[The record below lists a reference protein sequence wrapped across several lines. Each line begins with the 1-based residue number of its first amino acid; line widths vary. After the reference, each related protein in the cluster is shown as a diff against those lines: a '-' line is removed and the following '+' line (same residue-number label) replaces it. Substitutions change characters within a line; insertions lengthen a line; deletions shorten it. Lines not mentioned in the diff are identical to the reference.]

1 MTAAPMAHCQES
13 TSPGIA
19 LRTYSIIGLGSALGG
34 LARYLCGVAVSQWSG
49 QFPWGTLLV
58 NVLGSLVIGCFATLT
73 GPDGR
78 LYVRTTGRQFVMI
91 GICGGFTTFSAF
103 SLETLQLLRAHRPTA
118 ALAYVLLSIL
128 LGLTAVWAGHIAA
141 RKVNR

>member
-1 MTAAPMAHCQES
+1 M
-13 TSPGIA
+13 GA

-103 SLETLQLLRAHRPTA
+103 SLETLQLLRAHGLIAKVPRAQRYRVTA
-118 ALAYVLLSIL
+118 KGETLM
-128 LGLTAVWAGHIAA
+128 GAA
-141 RKVNR
+141 IFARHKVFPPDL